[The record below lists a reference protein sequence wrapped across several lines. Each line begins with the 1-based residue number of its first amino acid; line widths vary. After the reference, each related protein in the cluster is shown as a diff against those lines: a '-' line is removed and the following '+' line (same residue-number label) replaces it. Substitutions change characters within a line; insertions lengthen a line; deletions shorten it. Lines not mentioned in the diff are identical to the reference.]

1 MTILKYFKMLIH
13 FLRLLYRSNY
23 MIWSMVIRDM
33 KKRYVGSL
41 LGIFWSVI
49 QPLTQLMIYYFIFS
63 VVFKIRLGP
72 EYGGTHYA
80 IWLIAGLLPWLF
92 FAEVMNRCPSSVLEQ
107 SSLIK
112 KMVFPSEILPIV
124 TLSAAIISHLIG
136 MIILIGLLVV
146 LGGTISIKILLVIP
160 YLFALGLFALGIS
173 WILSSLNV
181 FLRDIGQVIGVVINI
196 WFYLTPVVYSRQL
209 VPGRLQKVFGLNPML
224 HIIEGYRMALLGK
237 TDMDVTG
244 LSYTLAV
251 GTIFLVI
258 GAFTFRRLKPT
269 FADVL

>member
-1 MTILKYFKMLIH
+1 MNYLRMFIH
-13 FLRLLYRSNY
+13 FVRLLYKNSY
-23 MIWSMVIRDM
+23 MIRSMVRRDL
-33 KKRYVGSL
+33 KQRYIGSL

-49 QPLTQLMIYYFIFS
+49 HPLTQLIIYYFIFA

>member
-1 MTILKYFKMLIH
+1 MLIH

-146 LGGTISIKILLVIP
+146 LGGAISIKILLVIP

-196 WFYLTPVVYSRQL
+196 WFYLTPIVYSRQF
-209 VPGRLQKVFGLNPML
+209 VPGLLQKAFKLNPML

>member
-1 MTILKYFKMLIH
+1 MFFI
-13 FLRLLYRSNY
+13 RLLFRSSY
-23 MIWSMVIRDM
+23 MIRSMVIRDIRR
-33 KKRYVGSL
+33 RYVGSL

-49 QPLTQLMIYYFIFS
+49 QPLTQLLIYYFIFS
-63 VVFKIRLGP
+63 VVFQMRLGP
-72 EYGGTHYA
+72 EYGDTHYS
-80 IWLIAGLLPWLF
+80 IWLISGLLPWLL
-92 FAEVMNRCPSSVLEQ
+92 FAEVMNRSPNSVSEQ

-124 TLSAAIISHLIG
+124 TLSSSLISHLIG
-136 MIILIGLLVV
+136 MVVLIVLLTA
-146 LGGTISIKILLVIP
+146 LGGTISVKILLIVP
-160 YLFALGLFALGIS
+160 YLIALGLFALGIS

-181 FLRDIGQVIGVVINI
+181 FLRDIGQVIGVFVTI
-196 WFYLTPVVYSRQL
+196 WFYLTPVVYSRQF
-209 VPGRLQKVFGLNPML
+209 VPGRLQSIYGLNPML

-244 LSYTLAV
+244 YSYALSV
-251 GTIFLVI
+251 GVIFLVI